1 MSRDLPRVRT
11 PSRRAL
17 RSPTSARGRGYG
29 DEDPEE
35 EFPVT
40 PEDAAELARI
50 EAEEAKDREADEQNI
65 AAYERAA
72 ERRKAQTRFAAFL
85 ESLEAPVG
93 WFNDVYDNPNAL
105 MVFPPES
112 ALRRACEGLRTH
124 PTFEGIVFACV
135 ILNGVNI
142 GLTIPEAQLDAG
154 VDPILPTAV
163 TKTFEI
169 MFLLVFAAEAV
180 IKIIAQ
186 GFLIGEDHYLRSYW
200 NILDFTVQ
208 EWQNRDRDP
217 QQVLPHARGRRP
229 LHALVRR
236 LHDRPRRRL
245 LRRYHDLSCVLSPI
259 RIRGGDPGGYRAER
273 GRRGRH
279 HGSD

>member
-72 ERRKAQTRFAAFL
+72 ERRKAQTRFAAFF
-85 ESLEAPVG
+85 ESLEAPVE

-105 MVFPPES
+105 MVFPPERPPDARARAFAPTPPSRESSSRASSSTASTS
-112 ALRRACEGLRTH
+112 ASLYLRRSSTPAWT
-124 PTFEGIVFACV
+124 
-135 ILNGVNI
+135 
-142 GLTIPEAQLDAG
+142 
-154 VDPILPTAV
+154 
-163 TKTFEI
+163 
-169 MFLLVFAAEAV
+169 
-180 IKIIAQ
+180 
-186 GFLIGEDHYLRSYW
+186 RSS
-200 NILDFTVQ
+200 
-208 EWQNRDRDP
+208 
-217 QQVLPHARGRRP
+217 
-229 LHALVRR
+229 
-236 LHDRPRRRL
+236 PRR
-245 LRRYHDLSCVLSPI
+245 
-259 RIRGGDPGGYRAER
+259 
-273 GRRGRH
+273 
-279 HGSD
+279 